1 MTHPHPYHHQRQ
13 RSSLDLDLAAL
24 SVAEKDA
31 LIAEQQAQLD
41 EAGQIGLQI
50 QAQLEES
57 EEKVQELQ
65 QQVDRLRAAA
75 ASKLQGSGTGGNGV
89 GGAASV
95 SDVEMQLLHHRLER
109 FAALVRVELAE
120 AGENIVGDLTTVTA
134 EQTSAF
140 ANNIAHEL
148 NGGSPSQLQQ
158 FGGGEQDLRTFQAWL
173 RRLKRGVREAEAR
186 AASQA
191 DEVASQVSSLRAQLT
206 TKTAQ
211 ANKWTTLNEENAR
224 LQESNSALEIQ
235 LLELQAKLRI
245 TAAQAATTGQ
255 VSLQHLEELREDF
268 AAQRARDRATEA
280 QKCRALQE
288 DVVKLRKNNQQLS
301 KQLKQL
307 QQQQGGHHPRV
318 PFADERD
325 DDTEEIADAS
335 GAREYT
341 IQLTKPGMSSMSLA
355 DDLATS
361 ASREASPRPTSS
373 SATSKSPRTT
383 RSKPN
388 SPSSRARAA
397 DTIAH
402 ATGGNQAM
410 ESDPTNG
417 AASAAAAGAPG
428 GPASSTEAGSSEAEQ
443 TATTDAA
450 GDSSTA
456 LSVIPSG
463 SSGNDGEFADSAF
476 HFDVHSDQQL
486 SAGLS
491 SVLASLHAS
500 LREAAQAS
508 QHHFATEQAHQVV
521 RSDWHND
528 EQRWQLER
536 MSARHY
542 EDTVA
547 QERMEGLKRERE
559 WQQQVLE
566 GRAAQALVEEL
577 RQQLREVREQKE
589 SHTLALGETLR
600 DLAQRLEERDQE
612 LEQLRGIVGA
622 ATAQQPSTA
631 DPSRRGS
638 TTAVASSSFPPSS
651 PAAPRSRRAPQQSSH
666 DPHVLNAPAL
676 DDADS
681 IAARHHFQ
689 RPSAAAAA
697 AAGASSSSSIPLSAE
712 AHALLSS
719 LPERVSDAVIR
730 AQQQQQ
736 PPAGISA
743 SATAAALAAASSAST
758 GNRDVLRA
766 VVRSSRC
773 TRWLLVGLFVLQS
786 LFVAL
791 WFVLTSGAGVGPTL
805 VQHPFVQL
813 LLRTFLGEED
823 WRTVLEQRIAS

>member
-95 SDVEMQLLHHRLER
+95 SDIEVQLLHHRLER

-140 ANNIAHEL
+140 ANNIVHEL

-191 DEVASQVSSLRAQLT
+191 DEFSSQVSSLRAQLA

-211 ANKWTTLNEENAR
+211 ANKWTALNEENAR

-255 VSLQHLEELREDF
+255 VSLQNLEEMREDF
-268 AAQRARDRATEA
+268 AARREREKAAEA
-280 QKCRALQE
+280 QKCRTLQ
-288 DVVKLRKNNQQLS
+288 DAVVKLRKDNQQLS

-307 QQQQGGHHPRV
+307 QQQQGGHHPRL

-325 DDTEEIADAS
+325 EDIEEFDDAS

-361 ASREASPRPTSS
+361 ASREASPRPT
-373 SATSKSPRTT
+373 TSKKSPRTT

-397 DTIAH
+397 DAISH
-402 ATGGNQAM
+402 ATGGNQAT
-410 ESDPTNG
+410 ESDSAN
-417 AASAAAAGAPG
+417 AAAAAAAPGAPG
-428 GPASSTEAGSSEAEQ
+428 GPISSTEAGSSEAEQ
-443 TATTDAA
+443 TATADAA
-450 GDSSTA
+450 DDSSTA
-456 LSVIPSG
+456 LSVIPGGSG
-463 SSGNDGEFADSAF
+463 SNDGEFADSAF

-500 LREAAQAS
+500 LREAAQTS

-521 RSDWHND
+521 RSDWHSD

-622 ATAQQPSTA
+622 ATAQQPITA
-631 DPSRRGS
+631 NSSRRGS
-638 TTAVASSSFPPSS
+638 TSAATSSFPASS
-651 PAAPRSRRAPQQSSH
+651 PSAPRSRRAPQQSSY
-666 DPHVLNAPAL
+666 DPHVLLAPPL

-697 AAGASSSSSIPLSAE
+697 GASSSSSVPLSAE
-712 AHALLSS
+712 THALLSS

-730 AQQQQQ
+730 AQQQQHQ
-736 PPAGISA
+736 QQLAGGSA
-743 SATAAALAAASSAST
+743 SATAAALAAVSSASS
-758 GNRDVLRA
+758 GSRDVLRA

-805 VQHPFVQL
+805 VQHPFVQTL
-813 LLRTFLGEED
+813 LHTFLGD
-823 WRTVLEQRIAS
+823 DDLRAIFEQRIAS